1 MLNSLR
7 SRWNFSLLGSR
18 LAATALPSTLLPPS
32 SSSSLRQTTTLL
44 AETLP
49 AARAAFEQA
58 LADLEGEGLKAQ
70 RGAIRRACSLH
81 DLWHLRTGLYN
92 EIARQLS
99 QAEAEQRLSA
109 LHGYFQLPQGAPR

>member
-7 SRWNFSLLGSR
+7 SRWNFSRLGSR
-18 LAATALPSTLLPPS
+18 SAASQSTGTQPPTRS
-32 SSSSLRQTTTLL
+32 GSLRRTTTVL

-58 LADLEGEGLKAQ
+58 LADLEGEGLSAQ

-99 QAEAEQRLSA
+99 QREAEQRLA
-109 LHGYFQLPQGAPR
+109 TLQGFFVIVQGAPR